1 VTADDLPS
9 LLEAADRGDPD
20 ARRELPTVIYREL
33 RQLARSRMAR
43 LAPGQTLQP
52 TALVNEACLRLVGR
66 EDLDWSNRRHFFFA
80 AARAMHDILVDNARR
95 KASLKRGGDRTR
107 KDGEKLSL
115 SVEAP
120 PEEILA
126 LEEALSRLARSGC
139 CTSRSAQTGHTPH
152 APSRFNK
159 SCTSIMA
166 SALVSAGQVVSQQ
179 SRLKLLP
186 PPSMNACP
194 SDSPGKFPQN
204 AVSIT
209 VVSPKT
215 RYIPP
220 PSKEEFLLNVQLVTV
235 MEGVIYKPPPLTAAK
250 FDSNTQPSRLPPL

>member
-1 VTADDLPS
+1 MPAAVTADDLPS

-120 PEEILA
+120 AEDILA
-126 LEEALSRLARSGC
+126 LDEVLSRLEVESPR
-139 CTSRSAQTGHTPH
+139 QHQLVLL
-152 APSRFNK
+152 RFFAGLDVA
-159 SCTSIMA
+159 TT
-166 SALVSAGQVVSQQ
+166 ALVMGVSERTVKREW
-179 SRLKLLP
+179 RLVRAKLH
-186 PPSMNACP
+186 
-194 SDSPGKFPQN
+194 
-204 AVSIT
+204 
-209 VVSPKT
+209 
-215 RYIPP
+215 
-220 PSKEEFLLNVQLVTV
+220 EQL
-235 MEGVIYKPPPLTAAK
+235 A
-250 FDSNTQPSRLPPL
+250 